1 MENKCKFYN
10 ITLSG
15 KAECG
20 ALSEMQCAGCN
31 FFKTEKQF
39 NDDLEAAEARLKAKG
54 LRAVKKFDGEKMI
67 MSTEKAGDE
76 AWADSITDTERGNK
90 GHERE

>member
-20 ALSEMQCAGCN
+20 ALREMQCAGCK
-31 FFKTEKQF
+31 FFKTEQQF
-39 NDDLEAAEARLKAKG
+39 NDSLEAAEARLKAKG

-67 MSTEKAGDE
+67 MSTE
-76 AWADSITDTERGNK
+76 ERGAD
-90 GHERE
+90 EWPE